1 MSFNFAGALSP
12 YLGLPIPISKS
23 LPLFTS
29 YFSPFTQYSSI
40 FPQIL
45 LYHFTQM
52 ETICQSVKLPCSS
65 LTGLPPSSKL
75 KKSAI
80 APFSLLLLYSGAPIK
95 YPVVRP
101 LVLKKFFISLLLSDS
116 ILSISEFS
124 GNAQTLQ
131 SIRRLIITRI
141 LSKALSSNSL

>member
-1 MSFNFAGALSP
+1 P
-12 YLGLPIPISKS
+12 
-23 LPLFTS
+23 PLS
-29 YFSPFTQYSSI
+29 YFKIIATLYLLLLTLHSI
-40 FPQIL
+40 FIYLSSNPSL
-45 LYHFTQM
+45 SLHPNGNN
-52 ETICQSVKLPCSS
+52 LPKCEITVLVSHW
-65 LTGLPPSSKL
+65 LAAFIKI

-80 APFSLLLLYSGAPIK
+80 APFSLLLVYSGAPIK